1 MMSFRNDKLTKMR
14 WPNETLRL
22 VGQIQEF
29 KGKQD
34 LFKQQLPEILEAL
47 RDAAVI
53 QSTESSNRLEGIVI
67 NTNRLSSI
75 CTEKGTT
82 AKPIRVRS
90 GWLSRCFSHS
100 SCICGIYE
108 PEARAHSPNGPGPY
122 AVCR

>member
-34 LFKQQLPEILEAL
+34 FSKQQQPEILKAL

-53 QSTESSNRLEGIVI
+53 QSTESS
-67 NTNRLSSI
+67 
-75 CTEKGTT
+75 
-82 AKPIRVRS
+82 
-90 GWLSRCFSHS
+90 
-100 SCICGIYE
+100 
-108 PEARAHSPNGPGPY
+108 
-122 AVCR
+122 